1 MGRFQKRGRG
11 SSMRAL
17 LLAILVASVAA
28 SPMLIVRKKI
38 LEYPAYVS
46 RDVTVTFRL
55 YNVGTSDALNVELQ
69 DVGYDKLEQWTAH
82 VGSHKATWK
91 AIPAGT
97 NVTHTFVI
105 KPKRAT
111 EKSDPYYS
119 YPAVATYA
127 ASIEGERLTAYSN
140 DVGAFHIYQRGE
152 LSKKAK
158 NSLTSW
164 CSCSLVCPSLRCFR
178 SPCGATRRKT
188 TR

>member
-46 RDVTVTFRL
+46 RDGTGTFRL

-105 KPKRAT
+105 KP
-111 EKSDPYYS
+111 
-119 YPAVATYA
+119 AVATYA

-164 CSCSLVCPSLRCFR
+164 VLVFFGVSV
-178 SPCGATRRKT
+178 T
-188 TR
+188 TVLPLAVWRYQTKNYPNGLKKK

>member
-1 MGRFQKRGRG
+1 M
-11 SSMRAL
+11 
-17 LLAILVASVAA
+17 
-28 SPMLIVRKKI
+28 
-38 LEYPAYVS
+38 
-46 RDVTVTFRL
+46 
-55 YNVGTSDALNVELQ
+55 
-69 DVGYDKLEQWTAH
+69 GYDKLEQWTAH

-164 CSCSLVCPSLRCFR
+164 VLVFFGVSV
-178 SPCGATRRKT
+178 T
-188 TR
+188 TVLPLAVWRYQTKNYPNGLKKK